1 MPNESHQ
8 KISVAEAALDFG
20 VSQAELNSLPAGD
33 IAWCA
38 PVTTLA
44 DEERAEVT
52 LQITVGGTT
61 PEGTVEVYIARDT
74 GTLIVADHHI
84 DLSDHGNE
92 GTAAD
97 VADIISDCGGPVKV
111 VGVNGTASIVHT
123 FRFLV
128 WFPGDSFNVLVFNNT
143 DEAFASSGNDGYVR
157 GWLPEVQ
164 D

>member
-1 MPNESHQ
+1 MANEIHQ
-8 KISVAEAALDFG
+8 KISVTEAALDFG
-20 VSQAELNSLPAGD
+20 VSGAELNSLPAGD

-38 PVTTLA
+38 PVTTMD

-52 LQITVGGTT
+52 LAIQVGGTS
-61 PEGTVEVYIARDT
+61 PEGTIEVYIARDT

-97 VADIISDCGGPVKV
+97 IADIISDCGGPVAV
-111 VGVNGTASIVHT
+111 VGVNGVASIVYT

-128 WFPGDSFNVLVFNNT
+128 WQPGDSLNILVYNNT
-143 DEAFASSGNDGYVR
+143 DEALAASGHSGYVR

-164 D
+164 